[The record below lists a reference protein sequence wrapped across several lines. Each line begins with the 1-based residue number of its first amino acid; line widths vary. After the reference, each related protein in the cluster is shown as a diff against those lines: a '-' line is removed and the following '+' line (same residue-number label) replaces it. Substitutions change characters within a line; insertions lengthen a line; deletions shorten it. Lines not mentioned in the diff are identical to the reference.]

1 MNPVLLERLN
11 NMEEGELY
19 HALFFDGVAKC
30 YNRAAFELQPFKRV
44 AIIDLDSLKW
54 LNDTFG
60 HRTGDY
66 YLRQLAKELSSAFGS
81 ASVFRLSGDEFAVTC
96 SSELYLI
103 DKLRDVQSKVQ
114 YFSWGESDNLID
126 ADTELRQQK
135 LYRERVGLRSPRGET
150 PPWSDRVHIPKN
162 EK

>member
-19 HALFFDGVAKC
+19 YALFFDGVAKC
-30 YNRAAFELQPFKRV
+30 YNRTAFELQPFKRV

-81 ASVFRLSGDEFAVTC
+81 ASVFRLSGDGFAVTC
-96 SSELYLI
+96 PSELYLV

-114 YFSWGESDNLID
+114 YFSWVSPITSSTLIPNF
-126 ADTELRQQK
+126 ANKNYIVRELDCGRHAVRHHHGRIK
-135 LYRERVGLRSPRGET
+135 FTHL
-150 PPWSDRVHIPKN
+150 K
-162 EK
+162 